1 VTEAVYQKIMNKDTA
16 HEAWEALKLNFEA
29 SSKDQLFK
37 ICTEFFAF
45 SWINGEDV
53 STHVA
58 KLKNLWFELN
68 NGLKAKNENA
78 LPDLILVCKVLQIL
92 PGDFENFKSNWMLLS
107 KNEEKTFEELITHL
121 CMYERN
127 FRKTTEGASGDAFFL
142 KSEKKNSKK
151 SKEDDICNYC
161 KKKGHCVKTCH
172 KWIADGRPQKNA
184 PKSNSLDTNI
194 ALYVISEDIL

>member
-1 VTEAVYQKIMNKDTA
+1 MELAKHIKPLAGETDWPIWKRKIRDLLDYHEGALDAIDGRLVKPEPLQVGAEDNVVKEHKMKSDFFRKANSYAKSMISSSVTDTVYQKIMNKDTA

-78 LPDLILVCKVLQIL
+78 LPDLI
-92 PGDFENFKSNWMLLS
+92 
-107 KNEEKTFEELITHL
+107 
-121 CMYERN
+121 
-127 FRKTTEGASGDAFFL
+127 
-142 KSEKKNSKK
+142 
-151 SKEDDICNYC
+151 
-161 KKKGHCVKTCH
+161 
-172 KWIADGRPQKNA
+172 
-184 PKSNSLDTNI
+184 
-194 ALYVISEDIL
+194 